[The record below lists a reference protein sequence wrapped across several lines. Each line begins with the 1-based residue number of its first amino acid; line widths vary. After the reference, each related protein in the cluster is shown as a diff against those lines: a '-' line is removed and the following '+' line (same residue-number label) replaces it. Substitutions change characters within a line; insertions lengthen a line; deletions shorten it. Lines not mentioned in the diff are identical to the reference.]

1 MYQTRNP
8 TIPIL
13 VKEINIK
20 RFLVKGHLHK
30 FNPYKIFILR
40 NINTYMLKKQG
51 AVITNT
57 LYIFDSSSKNGKT
70 CSTKT

>member
-13 VKEINIK
+13 VKETNIE
-20 RFLVKGHLHK
+20 RFLVKGHLHE

-40 NINTYMLKKQG
+40 NISTSMLKKQG
-51 AVITNT
+51 AVITNI
-57 LYIFDSSSKNGKT
+57 LYIFDSLSKNGKT
-70 CSTKT
+70 CSNKI